1 MEVNFNKIDDLNA
14 TLIVKMV
21 KEDYA
26 PSVEK
31 ELKKHQ
37 KQAVLKGFRPGT
49 APMSMIKNLYGKSIL
64 ADEINRLASKGL
76 YDYLQDNKIDI
87 IAQPLP
93 SERETSDIDIENGEN
108 FTFAFDLG
116 LAPQFDFN
124 ISAKDKMDKYIIT
137 VDDSE
142 VDKEIESLAKRY
154 GNLDSVDKA
163 EEKDI
168 IYAQVSELNANG
180 EVLEG
185 GVANKDISLTAEL
198 IQDDSTKKA
207 LVGCAK
213 DAKLTLD
220 INKVFNDNKAM
231 VASTLGISQEAAADL
246 NPNFSVII
254 TDIKRQMPAAVD
266 QTLFDKVMGEGAVA
280 DLDAFKQKIKENLE
294 TYYQSESD
302 QQVEHMI
309 THLLADKHNVPLPY
323 AFLKRWLM
331 SNKEEHYNAE
341 NIDDRYINESKVLKD
356 ILIREKA
363 AAQFNI
369 SIEKQDIEDASMG
382 YTLSLFRNY
391 GLQNPDFEFVKKF
404 SDDSLKKRDYV
415 EQMND
420 IAIRRKVY
428 NQVKTIVTF
437 NEKKVSIDEFYKMI
451 EEHNHQHQH

>member
-1 MEVNFNKIDDLNA
+1 MEVNFNKTDELNA
-14 TLIVKMV
+14 TLVVKMA
-21 KEDYA
+21 KDDYA

-93 SERETSDIDIENGEN
+93 SDSIASDIDIENGEN

-116 LAPQFDFN
+116 LAPQFEFN
-124 ISAKDKMDKYIIT
+124 ISSKDKMDKYIIT
-137 VDDSE
+137 VDDKE
-142 VDKEIESLAKRY
+142 VDKENDSLAKRY
-154 GNLDSVDKA
+154 GSLDSVDTV

-168 IYAQVSELNANG
+168 IYAQVTELNANG
-180 EVLEG
+180 EALEG
-185 GVANKDISLTAEL
+185 GVSSKDISMTAEL
-198 IQDDSTKKA
+198 IQDADTKKQLLA
-207 LVGCAK
+207 CKKEAQ
-213 DAKLTLD
+213 LTLD
-220 INKVFNDNKAM
+220 IFKLFNDNKAM

-246 NPNFSVII
+246 NPNFSVNI

-266 QTLFDKVMGEGAVA
+266 QSLFDKVMGEGVVA

-309 THLLADKHNVPLPY
+309 THLLADKHNVPLPD
-323 AFLKRWLM
+323 AFLKRWLL
-331 SNKEEHYNAE
+331 SNKEEHYSADNVDE
-341 NIDDRYINESKVLKD
+341 RYINESKVLKD

-369 SIEKQDIEDASMG
+369 TIERQDIEDASMG

-404 SDDSLKKRDYV
+404 SDDSLKKREYV

-428 NQVKTIVTF
+428 NEVKTIVTF
-437 NEKKVSIDEFYKMI
+437 NEKTVDIEAFYKII
-451 EEHNHQHQH
+451 EEHNHQH

>member
-1 MEVNFNKIDDLNA
+1 MEVNFNKTDELNA
-14 TLIVKMV
+14 TLVVKMA
-21 KEDYA
+21 KDDYA

-93 SERETSDIDIENGEN
+93 SDSIASDIDIENGEN

-116 LAPQFDFN
+116 LAPQFEFN
-124 ISAKDKMDKYIIT
+124 ISSKDKMDKYNIT
-137 VDDSE
+137 VDDKE
-142 VDKEIESLAKRY
+142 VDKEIDSLAKRY
-154 GNLDSVDKA
+154 GSLDSVDTV

-168 IYAQVSELNANG
+168 IYAQVTELNANG
-180 EVLEG
+180 EALEG
-185 GVANKDISLTAEL
+185 GVSSKDISMTAEL
-198 IQDDSTKKA
+198 IQDADTKKQLLA
-207 LVGCAK
+207 CKKEAQ
-213 DAKLTLD
+213 LTLD
-220 INKVFNDNKAM
+220 IFKLFNDNKAM

-246 NPNFSVII
+246 NPNFSVNI

-266 QTLFDKVMGEGAVA
+266 QSLFDKVMGEGVVA

-309 THLLADKHNVPLPY
+309 THLLADKHNVPLPD
-323 AFLKRWLM
+323 AFLKRWLL
-331 SNKEEHYNAE
+331 SNKEEHYSADNVDE
-341 NIDDRYINESKVLKD
+341 RYINESKVLKD

-369 SIEKQDIEDASMG
+369 TIERQDIEDASMG

-404 SDDSLKKRDYV
+404 SDDSLKKREYV

-428 NQVKTIVTF
+428 NEVKTIVTF
-437 NEKKVSIDEFYKMI
+437 NEKTVDIEAFYKII
-451 EEHNHQHQH
+451 EEHNHQH